1 MSSSSWAWLLGRPDE
16 IVRLSW
22 EVEGRAIPGAVGAV
36 QSTILPSGDR
46 LFVRD
51 GGLEG
56 APGGYASGGGVTPW
70 MMLLGSGDSM
80 WKATWLAMAGRQV
93 VDDGTNICQHCYR
106 HRRGRPQTWSHP
118 RRSGTF
124 VGTAIVEQVFHSSG
138 STRARTLS
146 GLSKYCMTTVSTFR
160 LLLCGTM
167 R

>member
-22 EVEGRAIPGAVGAV
+22 EVEGRAIPGAVDAV

-80 WKATWLAMAGRQV
+80 WKATWLAMAGGRLWMTVRTYASIVIGTVAVGRKHGVIPGGLVLLSELRQLSRYSIHQV
-93 VDDGTNICQHCYR
+93 RQGLVRFPDYR
-106 HRRGRPQTWSHP
+106 S
-118 RRSGTF
+118 
-124 VGTAIVEQVFHSSG
+124 TA
-138 STRARTLS
+138 
-146 GLSKYCMTTVSTFR
+146 
-160 LLLCGTM
+160 
-167 R
+167 